1 MFFLHTSW
9 TRQVWDSGV
18 GVIMY
23 DGFDMQSLNRDIERL
38 PYFFWFYAK
47 PDSIVILHFELKKDF
62 LLFWRHNWVHPT
74 NIPVWA
80 VPCKRHSIV
89 GIYIQYVQ
97 FFQQIFVDSG
107 WEFPSINSMGKP
119 FTGGTPSSPLIVD
132 SEQRKQDL
140 RCAQFDAPGS
150 AVCHARNERGW
161 ENFPLVGVIERL
173 VFLSQAGSV
182 FGNLSI

>member
-1 MFFLHTSW
+1 M
-9 TRQVWDSGV
+9 
-18 GVIMY
+18 
-23 DGFDMQSLNRDIERL
+23 
-38 PYFFWFYAK
+38 
-47 PDSIVILHFELKKDF
+47 
-62 LLFWRHNWVHPT
+62 HPT

-140 RCAQFDAPGS
+140 RRAQFDAPGS

-182 FGNLSI
+182 FGNLPI